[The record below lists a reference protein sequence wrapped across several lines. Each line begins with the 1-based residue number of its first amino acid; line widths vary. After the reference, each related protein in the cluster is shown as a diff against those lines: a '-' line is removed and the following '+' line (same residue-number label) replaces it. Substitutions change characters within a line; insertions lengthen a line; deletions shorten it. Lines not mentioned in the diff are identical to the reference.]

1 MLALAQYLE
10 GFESLNFGYAS
21 ALALV
26 LGVLAV
32 IVSMLLIGVTGFGKM
47 RSQSE
52 GV

>member
-1 MLALAQYLE
+1 
-10 GFESLNFGYAS
+10 
-21 ALALV
+21 
-26 LGVLAV
+26 VLAV